1 MWWALFGLMCFLAL
15 VALVA
20 FFACRRIDEKLA
32 RVEERLEQIIER
44 GDA

>member
-1 MWWALFGLMCFLAL
+1 MWWALFGLMCFLAF
-15 VALVA
+15 VA